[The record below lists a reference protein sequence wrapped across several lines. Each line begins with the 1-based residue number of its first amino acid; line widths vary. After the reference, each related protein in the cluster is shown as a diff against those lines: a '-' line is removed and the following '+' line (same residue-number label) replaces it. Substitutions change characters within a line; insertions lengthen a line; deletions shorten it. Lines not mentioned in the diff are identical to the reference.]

1 MCNFRQSYTTVK
13 RGLWE
18 KRIVK
23 NKDVFYQVVQ
33 NGNSV
38 GYFREKSNALKYID
52 QFNTKVEIAPL
63 KIVER
68 DFLDNELETDSFHDD
83 DFNWSAWD

>member
-1 MCNFRQSYTTVK
+1 M
-13 RGLWE
+13 
-18 KRIVK
+18 K

-33 NGNSV
+33 NGNGV

-68 DFLDNELETDSFHDD
+68 DFLDSELETDSFHDD